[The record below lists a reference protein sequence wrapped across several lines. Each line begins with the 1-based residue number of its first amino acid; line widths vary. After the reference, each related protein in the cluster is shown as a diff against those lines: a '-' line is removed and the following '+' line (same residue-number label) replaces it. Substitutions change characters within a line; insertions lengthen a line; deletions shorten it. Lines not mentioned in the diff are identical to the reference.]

1 MGSKINASSSADAI
15 VIITSPLRAGLNNM
29 EKVQQDNDPNWYS
42 KQPKCNT
49 THHYLLNTE

>member
-1 MGSKINASSSADAI
+1 
-15 VIITSPLRAGLNNM
+15 M